1 MKPEVQRIELPD
13 GQVVEIEAKEK
24 KGGWETAG
32 THQRVYVSVAQ
43 VKSTS
48 GRGYYEIKMDE
59 HGKLSCGC
67 PRWIY
72 NAETDE
78 NGDRTCKHVRAYQI
92 SQEGKITDPD
102 LLKLEG
108 VQEKLKNFLET
119 LDERN
124 LEITVRKIR
133 NILK

>member
-32 THQRVYVSVAQ
+32 THQRVYVSVAE
-43 VKSTS
+43 VKSSS
-48 GRGYYEIKMDE
+48 GRGHYEIKMDE
-59 HGKLSCGC
+59 QGKYSCGC

-72 NAETDE
+72 NAEIDDDG
-78 NGDRTCKHVRAYQI
+78 NRTCKHVRAYLL
-92 SQEGKITDPD
+92 SQEGKGGADD
-102 LLKLEG
+102 LLGLES
-108 VQEKLKNFLET
+108 VQKRLKAFLDT

-124 LEITVRKIR
+124 LEVTVRKIR
-133 NILK
+133 SIIS